1 MISILLMNYQ
11 NLYIASQQKIA
22 REMGYGTIEIA
33 EDMKSKMLI
42 TIQKNQK
49 NSLDSWIEY
58 LCSDDAM
65 YPMWFKNY
73 AFTGMLK
80 LGKFDKEKNE
90 FTKRTKTT
98 VEPYID
104 LNERY

>member
-1 MISILLMNYQ
+1 
-11 NLYIASQQKIA
+11 
-22 REMGYGTIEIA
+22 
-33 EDMKSKMLI
+33 
-42 TIQKNQK
+42 
-49 NSLDSWIEY
+49 
-58 LCSDDAM
+58 
-65 YPMWFKNY
+65 MWFKNY

-104 LNERY
+104 LNREVLAQVYNTLSHQMGKNELTEIEEQALKNYILII